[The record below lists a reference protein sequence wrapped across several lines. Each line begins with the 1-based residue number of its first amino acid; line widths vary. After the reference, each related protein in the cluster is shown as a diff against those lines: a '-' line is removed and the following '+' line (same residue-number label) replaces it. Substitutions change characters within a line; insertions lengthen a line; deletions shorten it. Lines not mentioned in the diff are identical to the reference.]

1 MILKLDEMK
10 SNRCPIVIHVPGNVH
25 AGALIV
31 ISHSFK
37 TATISTLLHK
47 ENLGNNAIKSLYA
60 ILCSTFFIIFI
71 NSEYKSLIRFM
82 SSKYFLLFYQWCF
95 LFLGGVL

>member
-60 ILCSTFFIIFI
+60 ILCSTFFITLHQF
-71 NSEYKSLIRFM
+71 YRH
-82 SSKYFLLFYQWCF
+82 FLLHLPNW
-95 LFLGGVL
+95 L